1 MIRKLSVI
9 AACCLLSF
17 TVGRAQ
23 QIVVHNN
30 PVSERAFPLCPQ
42 QGKPADIY
50 IDNAD
55 YEVVKIVAGLFAEDI
70 ERVTGKKNR
79 IVSTERIQAKT
90 AVIIGT
96 IGKSRYIDRLV
107 GEGKLNVS
115 TSKDG
120 WEQYLVATVE
130 NPEKGVERAL
140 VIAGSDRRGTA
151 YGIFSISEAI
161 GVSPLYWWAD
171 IPVKQQSGLYLEPVT
186 YISQSPSVKYRGI
199 FINDEGWGFTPWA
212 AKTFEPECGNVGPKT
227 YAKVCEL
234 LLRMK
239 GNMLAPAMHPASTAF
254 NVNPENKIVAE
265 KYAIVMT
272 SSHCEPLLYN
282 NTTEWDKNVSGE
294 WNYLTNREGINTVLE
309 KRVSENAPYENVY
322 VLAMRGIHDAGLV
335 GVPEKQKVFVT
346 EQALEDQRRIL
357 SRYIAK
363 PVENIP
369 QIFVPYK
376 EVLDIYEK
384 GMKLPEDVTL
394 VWPDDNFGYIKRLSG
409 EKEQQRKGGSG
420 VYYHISYLGEPHDY
434 LWLNTTPPALMY
446 EEMKKAYDTGA
457 NRYWL
462 LNVGDIKPG
471 ELGMKFFL
479 DMAWDIHSVSYDKA
493 YTYDA
498 DFLASIFGGRYK
510 EDLQDIM
517 ATYYQLG
524 FQRKPESMGWGFEWN
539 SAKSHERIV
548 NTDFSFINY
557 NEAENRMK
565 TYDRIANRCQ
575 QIFNALPEK
584 YQPAFYELVF
594 YPVKGA
600 ALMNHKMLA
609 AQKNRWYALQ
619 GRAATS
625 YYAGQ
630 ACRYHDSI
638 QIYTQRYNDMLGGK
652 WNHMMALAPGWTATY
667 QHMPPVYSTEIK
679 EGADMHLFVPGKDT
693 DYGVTT
699 LNVLPCLN
707 PYTRKSSFIEL
718 YNKGDKTFSWK
729 ADVAD
734 QWITLDKKSGRTRM
748 QERIFVAVDWEKV
761 PVGTDVVGEILITS
775 GKKVQKVYLPV
786 FNPQSPTVA
795 ELKGMYVEDNGC
807 ISINAGAFHRKQ
819 ENREIVIRTIKG
831 LGYENECVQLG
842 EAVKPMQEIWKLQE
856 TPKVE
861 YDFYTFSAGTVTAY
875 IYALPL
881 FPVNSERDTRYG
893 VMIDDGMVHWMT
905 TAAKEYSS
913 QWKLNVARN
922 AAISMVNLNVEKPGK
937 HTLKLLCGDPGMIIQ
952 KIVIDFGGMKRSY
965 LGPEPTWV
973 DIE

>member
-42 QGKPADIY
+42 QGQPADIY

-79 IVSTERIQAKT
+79 IVSTEGIQAKT

-115 TSKDG
+115 TMKDG

-186 YISQSPSVKYRGI
+186 YISPSPSVKYRGI

-294 WNYLTNREGINTVLE
+294 WNYLTNRQGINTVLE
-309 KRVSENAPYENVY
+309 KRVLENAPYENVY

-409 EKEQQRKGGSG
+409 DKEQQRKGASG

-479 DMAWDIHSVSYDKA
+479 DMAWDIHSASYDKA

-498 DFLASIFGGRYK
+498 DFLASIFGERYK

-539 SAKSHERIV
+539 SAKSRERIV

-557 NEAENRMK
+557 NEAEDRMK

-600 ALMNHKMLA
+600 ALMNHKMLT

-625 YYAGQ
+625 YYAAQ
-630 ACRYHDSI
+630 ACRYQDSI

-652 WNHMMALAPGWTATY
+652 WNHMMALPPGWTATY
-667 QHMPPVYSTEIK
+667 QHMPPVYSTEIE

-734 QWITLDKKSGRTRM
+734 QWIILDKKSGQTRM
-748 QERIFVAVDWEKV
+748 QERISVSVDWEKV
-761 PVGTDVVGEILITS
+761 PVGTDIIGEILITS

-786 FNPQSPTVA
+786 FNPPSPTVA
-795 ELKGMYVEDNGC
+795 DLKGMYVEDNGC
-807 ISINAGAFHRKQ
+807 VSINAGAFHRKQ

-842 EAVKPMQEIWKLQE
+842 EAVKPVQESWKLQE

-881 FPVNSERDTRYG
+881 FPVNSGRDTRYG

-937 HTLKLLCGDPGMIIQ
+937 HTLKLLCGDPGVIIQ